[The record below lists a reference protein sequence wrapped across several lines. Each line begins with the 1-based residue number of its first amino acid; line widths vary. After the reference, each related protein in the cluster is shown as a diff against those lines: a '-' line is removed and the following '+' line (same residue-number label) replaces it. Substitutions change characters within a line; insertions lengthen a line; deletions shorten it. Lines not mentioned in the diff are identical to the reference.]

1 MSPDKAETNH
11 AAGAVQHSG
20 EDIQGEAIARL
31 TRAVLSVRPLVD
43 VLAHPVCVAP
53 FAQGESS
60 ADDEIALEDLLN
72 RIGGHCGAPEFAV
85 LEASPNTE
93 LSVFERIVSNR
104 LQDSVPAHLQQVSQ
118 GPEIDPVI
126 QDTVSQS
133 FEQRF
138 HRTDVPAFDAAVL
151 KTYAAGDSGKPAV
164 IIIPACGMPVKLAE
178 AWMDFLARDY
188 FVVTWETR
196 GLFGQLENV
205 DSLQWDTSAQAKDLF
220 AVMDHYEVKAGHVM
234 GLCGGAIA
242 ALIAA
247 HNSPERI
254 SSLSL
259 WYGDFELGPAAPKT
273 MYQQNLKD
281 IMLMS
286 GEGRSAAA
294 STHELFCGAMIKN
307 MRADLAH
314 LIIYPYATP
323 ELLFRYGKL
332 NGSIMS
338 TNVEPLLATTPHR
351 TLVVTS
357 QDDSTAHPEGS
368 RRVASLLPNAT
379 LHVEQHGDHLSFYEA
394 TPGLTEVAARFIVGG
409 SQ

>member
-1 MSPDKAETNH
+1 MFPDKADTNH
-11 AAGAVQHSG
+11 SAAAVQHSK
-20 EDIQGEAIARL
+20 EDVQADAIARL
-31 TRAVLSVRPLVD
+31 TRAVLSVRPLID

-53 FAQGESS
+53 FPQGGESS

-72 RIGGHCGAPEFAV
+72 RIAGHCGAPEFAV
-85 LEASPNTE
+85 LDDVT
-93 LSVFERIVSNR
+93 VFERIVSNR
-104 LQDSVPAHLQQVSQ
+104 LQDCVPADFQQVSQ
-118 GPEIDPVI
+118 SPEVNPII
-126 QDTVSQS
+126 QATVSRS
-133 FEQRF
+133 FEHRF
-138 HRTDVPAFDAAVL
+138 HCTDVPSFDGVAL
-151 KTYAAGDSGKPAV
+151 KTYAAGNPSRAAV
-164 IIIPACGMPVKLAE
+164 IMITACGMPAKLAE
-178 AWMDFLARDY
+178 AWMDFLAKDH
-188 FVVTWETR
+188 FVITWETR
-196 GLFGQLENV
+196 GLFGKLAHV
-205 DSLQWDTSAQAKDLF
+205 DSASWDTGAQAKDLF
-220 AVMDHYEVKAGHVM
+220 AVMDHYGIKIGHVM
-234 GLCGGAIA
+234 GLCGGAIV

-259 WYGDFELGPAAPKT
+259 WYGDFELGPAVPKT

-286 GEGRSAAA
+286 GAGRTEAA

-338 TNVEPLLATTPHR
+338 SNVEPLLAGISHR

-368 RRVASLLPNAT
+368 RRVASLLPNST
-379 LHVEQHGDHLSFYEA
+379 LHVEAHGDHLSFYEA
-394 TPGLTEVAARFIVGG
+394 TSGLTEVAARFIT
-409 SQ
+409 SS